1 MSEEDFVDE
10 YMEPDPSLNRIT
22 NAIIGC
28 AIEVHRWLGP
38 RYLEA
43 YYEEAMAIEMTLRGI
58 RFERQKPFEVLYKG
72 HVIGTGRLDFLVED
86 EVIVELKAVESLTPV
101 FTAQVISYLRANK
114 KRLAIII
121 SFNVKLLKE
130 GFKRVAN

>member
-1 MSEEDFVDE
+1 MPENAFVDDE
-10 YMEPDPSLNRIT
+10 MEPDPDLNQIT
-22 NAIIGC
+22 SAVIGC

-58 RFERQKPFEVLYKG
+58 RFERQKPFEVPYKG
-72 HVIGTGRLDFLVED
+72 HIIVTGRLDLLVED
-86 EVIVELKAVESLTPV
+86 KVIVELKAVENLNPV
-101 FTAQVISYLRANK
+101 FTAQVISYLKANN

-121 SFNVKLLKE
+121 NFNVKLLKE
-130 GFKRVAN
+130 GIKRIAN